1 MNNILI
7 KHFIVGLIIF
17 SNFSFGKEFSELFTI
32 YEPIENSTKIDKSIN
47 SSFNNMVYRLSGTN
61 SPSNVWKIIN
71 SGASRKEFIISYAI
85 KNIED
90 LSYLQVKFDQDL
102 LISKFNDLAI
112 PMIGYSRPVIF
123 FLIEIDS
130 GTENPYY
137 LSSNQSE
144 KIIDII
150 LQNALNQV
158 SKSRGLFLELPVF
171 DLVDKKNIA
180 NISILTDTEGLIASK
195 YKYDVLKKIKLINN
209 GLNEWSFTGD
219 INQNIAGSNFQI
231 ELQKKFIA
239 YIESLADQSLSE
251 LKIDTSEET
260 YLYLSIL
267 GVTSY
272 DDYIRSRDELN
283 RFIAVSD
290 IEIISFK
297 NKIITYKVNVKGSV
311 EALKNEVEANN
322 FLDNMSNNKN
332 EKNLNLLYQK

>member
-144 KIIDII
+144 KFIDII

-180 NISILTDTEGLIASK
+180 NISILSDTEGLIASK

-219 INQNIAGSNFQI
+219 INQNIAGSNFQYK
-231 ELQKKFIA
+231 LQKKFIA

-322 FLDNMSNNKN
+322 FLDNMNNNKN

>member
-102 LISKFNDLAI
+102 LINKFNDLAI

-130 GTENPYY
+130 GSENPYY

-144 KIIDII
+144 NSIDII

-171 DLVDKKNIA
+171 DLVKNTYIA
-180 NISILTDTEGLIASK
+180 NINILSDTE
-195 YKYDVLKKIKLINN
+195 D
-209 GLNEWSFTGD
+209 
-219 INQNIAGSNFQI
+219 
-231 ELQKKFIA
+231 
-239 YIESLADQSLSE
+239 
-251 LKIDTSEET
+251 
-260 YLYLSIL
+260 
-267 GVTSY
+267 
-272 DDYIRSRDELN
+272 
-283 RFIAVSD
+283 
-290 IEIISFK
+290 
-297 NKIITYKVNVKGSV
+297 
-311 EALKNEVEANN
+311 
-322 FLDNMSNNKN
+322 
-332 EKNLNLLYQK
+332 

>member
-102 LISKFNDLAI
+102 LINKFNDLAI

-130 GTENPYY
+130 GSENPYY

-144 KIIDII
+144 NSIDII

-180 NISILTDTEGLIASK
+180 NISILSDTEGLIASK

-322 FLDNMSNNKN
+322 FLDNMNNNKN

>member
-102 LISKFNDLAI
+102 LISKFNDLGI

-144 KIIDII
+144 KFIDII

-180 NISILTDTEGLIASK
+180 NISILSDTEGLIASK

-219 INQNIAGSNFQI
+219 INQNIVGSNFQI

>member
-144 KIIDII
+144 KFIDII

-180 NISILTDTEGLIASK
+180 NISILSDTEGLIASK

-219 INQNIAGSNFQI
+219 INQNIAGSNFQYK
-231 ELQKKFIA
+231 LQKKFIA

-297 NKIITYKVNVKGSV
+297 NKIITYKVNVKGSI

-322 FLDNMSNNKN
+322 FLDNMNNNKN

>member
-1 MNNILI
+1 M
-7 KHFIVGLIIF
+7 
-17 SNFSFGKEFSELFTI
+17 
-32 YEPIENSTKIDKSIN
+32 
-47 SSFNNMVYRLSGTN
+47 
-61 SPSNVWKIIN
+61 
-71 SGASRKEFIISYAI
+71 
-85 KNIED
+85 
-90 LSYLQVKFDQDL
+90 
-102 LISKFNDLAI
+102 
-112 PMIGYSRPVIF
+112 
-123 FLIEIDS
+123 
-130 GTENPYY
+130 
-137 LSSNQSE
+137 
-144 KIIDII
+144 
-150 LQNALNQV
+150 
-158 SKSRGLFLELPVF
+158 
-171 DLVDKKNIA
+171 DKKNIA
-180 NISILTDTEGLIASK
+180 NISILSDTEGLIASK